1 MSDYDKEKKPIIG
14 ELPKQDEDVQIPGGY
29 YNLAT
34 GCYEIPDTSDMMAW
48 RNMER
53 ALGVLKTINKLPC

>member
-1 MSDYDKEKKPIIG
+1 MFDKDKQPIIG
-14 ELPKQDEDVQIPGGY
+14 EMPEQDEDVKIPGGY

-34 GCYEIPDTSDMMAW
+34 GGYEIPDTSDILVW

-53 ALGVLKTINKLPC
+53 ALGVLKTANKQIH